1 MSFHKVTMRGDSVLQ
16 QNRKCIVVAG
26 EFCMDTEERDQE
38 TGKLL
43 WPPGLLVDSVNKAIV
58 DSFQSRA
65 TVKE

>member
-1 MSFHKVTMRGDSVLQ
+1 MSFHKVMMRGDGVVQ
-16 QNRKCIVVAG
+16 QNRKCTEVAG
-26 EFCMDTEERDQE
+26 NFCMDTEERNQE

-43 WPPGLLVDSVNKAIV
+43 WPPGLLVDSVNKANV